1 MLVHLVLL
9 QMNLNK
15 NGNKKENTPMEKII
29 GEIERTET
37 EKIIIQVKEFRGRT
51 YVDFRIHYL
60 ADEDEWRPTQKG
72 ITVAPALW
80 EEFKNHVEATNDH
93 LNAEGLV

>member
-1 MLVHLVLL
+1 
-9 QMNLNK
+9 
-15 NGNKKENTPMEKII
+15 MEKII
-29 GEIERTET
+29 GEIERSET

-80 EEFKNHVEATNDH
+80 EEFKGFVEDTGEF
-93 LNAEGLV
+93 LNMEGLI

>member
-1 MLVHLVLL
+1 
-9 QMNLNK
+9 MNSMK
-15 NGNKKENTPMEKII
+15 NGVQQVSKYGIKEKDKYVEKII
-29 GEIERTET
+29 GEVERSET
-37 EKIIIQVKEFRGRT
+37 EKIIIQVKEFKGRT

-80 EEFKNHVEATNDH
+80 EDFKKHVDDANKFLGE
-93 LNAEGLV
+93 EGLL

>member
-1 MLVHLVLL
+1 
-9 QMNLNK
+9 
-15 NGNKKENTPMEKII
+15 MEKVI
-29 GEIERTET
+29 GEVERSET
-37 EKIIIQVKEFRGRT
+37 EKIIVQVKEYKGRT

-80 EEFKNHVEATNDH
+80 EQFQKHVTETNDF
-93 LNAEGLV
+93 LAKEGLL

>member
-1 MLVHLVLL
+1 
-9 QMNLNK
+9 
-15 NGNKKENTPMEKII
+15 MEKMI
-29 GEIERTET
+29 GEIERSET
-37 EKIIIQVKEFRGRT
+37 EKILIQVKEFKGRT

-80 EEFKNHVEATNDH
+80 EDFKKFVGEADTF
-93 LNAEGLV
+93 LNAEGLL

>member
-1 MLVHLVLL
+1 
-9 QMNLNK
+9 
-15 NGNKKENTPMEKII
+15 MEKII
-29 GEIERTET
+29 GEVERSDT
-37 EKIIIQVKEFRGRT
+37 EKIIIQVKEFKGRT

-80 EEFKNHVEATNDH
+80 ETFKGHVDEVDKF
-93 LNAEGLV
+93 LKAEKLA

>member
-1 MLVHLVLL
+1 
-9 QMNLNK
+9 
-15 NGNKKENTPMEKII
+15 MEKII

-37 EKIIIQVKEFRGRT
+37 EKIIVQVKEFRGRT

-80 EEFKNHVEATNDH
+80 EEFKKHVEATNDH
-93 LNAEGLV
+93 LNTEGLI

>member
-1 MLVHLVLL
+1 
-9 QMNLNK
+9 
-15 NGNKKENTPMEKII
+15 MEKVI
-29 GEIERTET
+29 GEVERNET
-37 EKIIIQVKEFRGRT
+37 EKIIVQVKEFKGRT

-80 EEFKNHVEATNDH
+80 DTFKEHVENVDDF
-93 LNAEGLV
+93 LNQEGLI

>member
-1 MLVHLVLL
+1 
-9 QMNLNK
+9 
-15 NGNKKENTPMEKII
+15 MEKII
-29 GEIERTET
+29 GEVERSET
-37 EKIIIQVKEFRGRT
+37 EKILIQVKEFKGRT

-80 EEFKNHVEATNDH
+80 EEFKKHVEEANKF
-93 LNAEGLV
+93 LGEEGLI

>member
-1 MLVHLVLL
+1 MCSPLVAG
-9 QMNLNK
+9 NNK
-15 NGNKKENTPMEKII
+15 GKIVEKII
-29 GEIERTET
+29 GEIERSET

-72 ITVAPALW
+72 ITVAPAAW
-80 EEFKNHVEATNDH
+80 EAFKTHVEETGDF
-93 LNAEGLV
+93 LNAEGLI

>member
-1 MLVHLVLL
+1 
-9 QMNLNK
+9 
-15 NGNKKENTPMEKII
+15 MEKII
-29 GEIERTET
+29 GEVERSET
-37 EKIIIQVKEFRGRT
+37 EKILIQVKEFKGRT

-80 EEFKNHVEATNDH
+80 EEFKKHVEETNTF
-93 LNAEGLV
+93 LTAEGLL

>member
-1 MLVHLVLL
+1 
-9 QMNLNK
+9 
-15 NGNKKENTPMEKII
+15 MEKII
-29 GEIERTET
+29 GEVERSET
-37 EKIIIQVKEFRGRT
+37 EKIIIQVKEFKGRT

-80 EEFKNHVEATNDH
+80 EDFKNHVDEADKFLT
-93 LNAEGLV
+93 AEGLI

>member
-1 MLVHLVLL
+1 
-9 QMNLNK
+9 
-15 NGNKKENTPMEKII
+15 MEKII
-29 GEIERTET
+29 GEIERSET
-37 EKIIIQVKEFRGRT
+37 EKVIVQVKEFKGRT

-72 ITVAPALW
+72 VTVAPALW
-80 EEFKNHVEATNDH
+80 EEFKKHVDETDKF

>member
-1 MLVHLVLL
+1 
-9 QMNLNK
+9 
-15 NGNKKENTPMEKII
+15 MEKII
-29 GEIERTET
+29 GEVERSET
-37 EKIIIQVKEFRGRT
+37 EKIIIQVKEFKGRT

-80 EEFKNHVEATNDH
+80 EGFKKHVDETDKF
-93 LNAEGLV
+93 LETEGMI

>member
-1 MLVHLVLL
+1 
-9 QMNLNK
+9 
-15 NGNKKENTPMEKII
+15 MEKII
-29 GEIERTET
+29 GEVERSET
-37 EKIIIQVKEFRGRT
+37 EKIIIQVKEFKGRT

-80 EEFKNHVEATNDH
+80 EDFKKHVDDANTF
-93 LNAEGLV
+93 LGAEGLI

>member
-1 MLVHLVLL
+1 
-9 QMNLNK
+9 
-15 NGNKKENTPMEKII
+15 MEKII
-29 GEIERTET
+29 GEIERSET
-37 EKIIIQVKEFRGRT
+37 EKILIQVKEYRGRT

-80 EEFKNHVEATNDH
+80 EDFKSIVEETDKA
-93 LNAEGLV
+93 LNAEGLL